1 MEVSRDEA
9 IATALLAKFVGQ
21 QLNHVSA
28 LTTQQSQNM
37 VGTGVD
43 VNKVLSELSIPPQP
57 KPEGPVIQG
66 ASVDGNQH
74 EVVLHQV
81 ITPVVESNVD
91 IPNPFSQRPAVPATT
106 QPQTTMPSFN
116 AGSSPMAQF
125 LGKAAAPP
133 VAANPAPVLMQ
144 PKVELYTPDP
154 PVELP
159 VILDDNIL
167 TSVFEK
173 LVKIELQLT
182 KIQKQLK
189 KNNEG
194 KTVKE

>member
-43 VNKVLSELSIPPQP
+43 VNKVLSELSIPPP
-57 KPEGPVIQG
+57 SKPEGPVIQG

-81 ITPVVESNVD
+81 TTPVVESNVD
-91 IPNPFSQRPAVPATT
+91 IPNPFSQRPAAT

-125 LGKAAAPP
+125 LGKAVAPP
-133 VAANPAPVLMQ
+133 VAANPAPVLKQ
-144 PKVELYTPDP
+144 PKVELYTSDP

-159 VILDDNIL
+159 TILDDNIL

>member
-21 QLNHVSA
+21 QLNHVSS
-28 LTTQQSQNM
+28 LTTQQSKNM
-37 VGTGVD
+37 ASTGID
-43 VNKVLSELSIPPQP
+43 VNKILSELSIPPPP
-57 KPEGPVIQG
+57 KVEGPVIQG

-74 EVVLHQV
+74 EVVLYE
-81 ITPVVESNVD
+81 ISTPIVESNVD
-91 IPNPFSQRPAVPATT
+91 IPNPFSQRPAVSTS
-106 QPQTTMPSFN
+106 QQTTMPSFN
-116 AGSSPMAQF
+116 NTSSSPMAQF
-125 LGKAAAPP
+125 LGKSSTQHPSD
-133 VAANPAPVLMQ
+133 LKQ
-144 PKVELYTPDP
+144 PKVELYTPEP

-159 VILDDNIL
+159 IIIDDNIL
-167 TSVFEK
+167 TRVFEK
-173 LVKIELQLT
+173 LVKIEIQLA